1 MESNCGVLFIDLA
14 IERGISDEDKEIPRF
29 AYIEY
34 LSRIEAKEN
43 GYYKNGEVAESAEGG
58 TLLRCYVGQPAS
70 WVRIPVSPNFK
81 GFRAYRSKSFFHFYR
96 CK

>member
-43 GYYKNGEVAESAEGG
+43 GYCVLFVGAKPVIKLGR
-58 TLLRCYVGQPAS
+58 TLF
-70 WVRIPVSPNFK
+70 WRIIPFIVQNADK
-81 GFRAYRSKSFFHFYR
+81 KD
-96 CK
+96 

>member
-43 GYYKNGEVAESAEGG
+43 GYYKNGVQG
-58 TLLRCYVGQPAS
+58 
-70 WVRIPVSPNFK
+70 
-81 GFRAYRSKSFFHFYR
+81 
-96 CK
+96 